1 MHHCH
6 RSPRF
11 GYTPNMHI
19 NTTAIIPAVLLLTL
33 PPTLP
38 AALAQNDPPT
48 LPAKVMAE
56 ITPKSI
62 HSHVEHL
69 ASFGTR
75 HSLSETES
83 DTRGIGAARRWIFAQ
98 FNDYS
103 AAAGDTL
110 ETAIERFEQ
119 PPMRRVPRA
128 VEMAN
133 VVAIL
138 PGSLPGSKDRL
149 YYVIGHY
156 DSRNGDGSDA
166 TGDAPGAND
175 DASGTAVVMELARVL
190 ADEKLDA
197 TIVFMATVGE
207 EQGLLGARYHA
218 DTAAAQG
225 YDVRAVLSNDIVGDP
240 SGPDKADGTPRMAD
254 HQIRVLSEGL
264 PRNASAEQLARLR
277 SLSQESDS
285 SSRQLARF
293 INDVAILHDTA
304 VKPMLV
310 FRPDRFLRGGDHTPF
325 NENGFAAVR
334 LSEVF
339 ENYTRQHQNVREID
353 GRPYGDVPEYVDAE
367 YLANVAR
374 LNAAAIVHLAN
385 APSSPANARI
395 ITARLANDTTIR
407 WDPAPEIDV
416 AGYEIVWRRTTSPVW
431 TGSIDV
437 GTVTDYTIDMSKD
450 NYFFGVRTYDQDGY
464 KSPVS
469 FPSAA
474 RR

>member
-1 MHHCH
+1 
-6 RSPRF
+6 
-11 GYTPNMHI
+11 MHI
-19 NTTAIIPAVLLLTL
+19 NTPTAFASSILVSLGWTGLAPGQPVAERPALVTR
-33 PPTLP
+33 
-38 AALAQNDPPT
+38 
-48 LPAKVMAE
+48 VMGE
-56 ITPKSI
+56 ITAESI
-62 HSHVEHL
+62 HGHVEHL

-83 DTRGIGAARRWIFAQ
+83 DTRGIGAARRWILSR
-98 FNDYS
+98 FNAFSD
-103 AAAGDTL
+103 AAGGTL
-110 ETAIERFEQ
+110 DSRIERFEQ
-119 PPMRRVPRA
+119 PPSRRVPVA

-138 PGSLPGSKDRL
+138 PGSLLGAEDRL

-166 TGDAPGAND
+166 EGDAPGAND
-175 DASGTAVVMELARVL
+175 DASGTAVVLELARVL
-190 ADEKLDA
+190 ADEKLDS

-207 EQGLLGARYHA
+207 EQGLLGARYHS

-225 YDVRAVLSNDIVGDP
+225 QDVRAVLSNDIVGDP
-240 SGPDKADGTPRMAD
+240 SGPDKADGTPRRAD
-254 HQIRVLSEGL
+254 TQIRVLSEGI
-264 PRNASAEQLARLR
+264 PRNASAERLARLR

-293 INDVAILHDTA
+293 VSEIAILHDTA

-334 LSEVF
+334 LTEIF
-339 ENYTRQHQNVREID
+339 ENYTRQHQNVREVD
-353 GRPYGDVPEYVDAE
+353 GRPYGDVPEFVEAE

-374 LNAAAIVHLAN
+374 LNVAAIIHLAN

-407 WDPAPEIDV
+407 WDASPESDV

-431 TGSIDV
+431 TGSVDV

-450 NYFFGVRTYDQDGY
+450 NYFFGVRSYDKDGY

-469 FPSAA
+469 FPAA
-474 RR
+474 SRR